1 MKQIKMLP
9 IVLLNLDPLA
19 GGAVEVDPLAVAADS
34 VDTSMPLLA
43 PDKLYNMTVAK
54 VDQKT
59 NEKGVSMLK
68 ITLKTTKD
76 EQDSQGNVINTG
88 FPVFENF
95 VYTPT
100 GELTIEQIK
109 KSGALILK
117 ALGMGG
123 STVRDLVN
131 NPQQIVDKVVCV
143 KIKTRKESGGF
154 PASSQVGSW
163 VALKA

>member
-1 MKQIKMLP
+1 MFP
-9 IVLLNLDPLA
+9 LLLSLDPLD
-19 GGAVEVDPLAVAADS
+19 GGAQEVDPLAVAADN
-34 VDTSMPLLA
+34 VDTSMPLLQ
-43 PDKLYNMTVAK
+43 PDKLYNLTVAK
-54 VDQKT
+54 VEAKT
-59 NEKGVSMLK
+59 NDKGVGMLK

-76 EQDSQGNVINTG
+76 ELDTTGNTVNTG
-88 FPVFENF
+88 FPIFENF

-100 GELTIEQIK
+100 GDLTIDQIK

-117 ALGMGG
+117 AFGMGG

-131 NPQQIVDKVVCV
+131 NPQMIADKVVCV

-163 VALKA
+163 VQLKGA